1 MCKQRAVVEK
11 IIEHNEV
18 WVPIPNCNNIYWVS
32 NRGRVRSITHQTQ
45 DVLGRERYHYGKIKV
60 QKLNRN
66 GYLQVGILHNKQAS
80 VHRLVAEAFIPNP
93 ENKHDVNHKNGIKTD
108 NRVEN
113 LEWATR
119 SENILHA
126 YRELGKKAP
135 WTNKTGKEHPLSKVV
150 LQIKDGKIIAEFYG
164 IKEASEKI
172 GCSQS
177 LIVCACNKK
186 IKTAKGFVWEYKN
199 V

>member
-11 IIEHNEV
+11 IVEHNED
-18 WVPIPNCNNIYWVS
+18 WKPIPNCNNIYLVS
-32 NRGRVRSITHQTQ
+32 NLGRIRSVTHKTQ
-45 DVLGRERYHYGKIKV
+45 DFLGRTRTHYGKIKV

-66 GYLQVGILHNKQAS
+66 GYLQVGILHNKRVS

-93 ENKHDVNHKNGIKTD
+93 ENKPQVNHKNGIKTD

-135 WTNKTGKEHPLSKVV
+135 WTNKTGKDNPTSKIV

-164 IKEASEKI
+164 TLEASKSVR
-172 GCSQS
+172 CDRS
-177 LIVCACNKK
+177 LIVDACNKK